1 MGFKVNSVKKNK
13 EEKSSFD
20 IDAILKKEISFGG
33 SSFSNKKKEA
43 FYTELFVLLQAGLEL
58 KDALELIEKEQK
70 KESDKKLIQY
80 LVKNLIEGK
89 NFSDSIKEKKEF
101 TTYEYYSLQI
111 GEKTGTIDSVV
122 QELSDYYKK
131 RNEQKRMIK
140 SALSYPIIILSTAFL
155 AVLFML
161 NFVVPM
167 FADIFKQNNVDLPWI
182 TKKIIGLSNF
192 FKEYYWIF
200 LLFFLGSYFLQK
212 LNKNK
217 VWYKKLIANVY
228 LRIPFFGNF
237 IRKIKIAQ
245 FTQAISLLISAK
257 VPVLNGIQLT
267 QKMIDFYPLQ
277 SALIAIEKDVLLGK
291 TLSESIRKHSVFDS
305 KMVSLIKV
313 AEETNQNQIIF
324 ERLTNQYN
332 KDIEYQ
338 SKSLST
344 ILEPLI
350 ILILGI
356 VVATILIAMY
366 IPMFK
371 LSTII
376 G

>member
-1 MGFKVNSVKKNK
+1 MGFKVDHIKKEKK
-13 EEKSSFD
+13 EVASLNLDSF
-20 IDAILKKEISFGG
+20 LKKEITFGG
-33 SSFSNKKKEA
+33 NSFSNKKKEA

-58 KDALELIEKEQK
+58 KDALDLIEKEQK
-70 KESDKKLIQY
+70 KETDKKLIHS

-89 NFSDSIKEKKEF
+89 NFSETIKEKKEF
-101 TTYEYYSLQI
+101 TTYEYYSIQI
-111 GEKTGTIDSVV
+111 GEKTGTIENVV
-122 QELSDYYKK
+122 KELGEYYRK
-131 RNEQKRMIK
+131 RNEQRRMIM

-167 FADIFKQNNVDLPWI
+167 FADIFKQNNVELPWI
-182 TKKIIGLSNF
+182 TQKIISLSNF
-192 FKEYYWIF
+192 FKDYYWIY
-200 LLFFLGSYFLQK
+200 LLVLLVVILFQK
-212 LNKNK
+212 MNKNK
-217 VWYKKLIANVY
+217 LWYQKWITSFY
-228 LRIPFFGNF
+228 LKIPFWGNF

-257 VPVLNGIQLT
+257 VPLLNGIQLT
-267 QKMIDFYPLQ
+267 QKMIDFHPLKN
-277 SALIAIEKDVLLGK
+277 ALITVEKDVLLGK
-291 TLSESIRKHSVFDS
+291 TLSESIRKHTIFDA

-338 SKSLST
+338 SKTLST
-344 ILEPLI
+344 VLEPII